1 MKLNKPNAKRNA
13 RFLKLLEPETAHL
26 MKYLTDRVLDTADAE
41 DLYQDTILI
50 AYENF
55 DSLRSKKAFPAWLLS
70 CARTAISRMF
80 RKKANLECPVDT
92 SGRIDETKILN
103 VRPADNLEES
113 VIRRLDV
120 EQLTR
125 LIASLSFTER
135 NFLSLR
141 YGQEMSYKK
150 IAEILNT
157 TPGYL
162 AILNHRIIKKLR
174 ELDSASD
181 QASKE

>member
-55 DSLRSKKAFPAWLLS
+55 DGLRSKKAFPAWLLS
-70 CARTAISRMF
+70 CARTAIARMF
-80 RKKANLECPVDT
+80 RKKANLEYPVDT
-92 SGRIDETKILN
+92 YGRIDETKILN

-113 VIRRLDV
+113 VIRRLDM

-162 AILNHRIIKKLR
+162 AVLNHRIIKKLR
-174 ELDSASD
+174 TLGSESD

>member
-1 MKLNKPNAKRNA
+1 
-13 RFLKLLEPETAHL
+13 

-80 RKKANLECPVDT
+80 RKKASLEYPVDT
-92 SGRIDETKILN
+92 SSQIDETRILN
-103 VRPADNLEES
+103 ISPADNPEES
-113 VIRRLDV
+113 VIRRLDK
-120 EQLTR
+120 EQLTH
-125 LIASLSFTER
+125 LIADLSFTER

-141 YGQEMSYKK
+141 YGQELSYKE
-150 IAEILNT
+150 IAGMLNT
-157 TPGYL
+157 TPSYL
-162 AILNHRIIKKLR
+162 AVLNHRIIKKLR
-174 ELDSASD
+174 KLGFES
-181 QASKE
+181 E